1 MPTKCDRSAR
11 RSKIY
16 AKTVWHTF
24 DFVGLLL
31 CPPSLVGRRRQPLE
45 NHVDPLGRQRDASED
60 LELEVRV
67 LLDAVPLEDLGYDH
81 LALGHGQRAADA
93 RSGAVR
99 KRDEPV
105 LRGGEGDALHP
116 LRPILGRIVPDLRIP
131 EHVRHWHDN
140 VRARRDDLATRL
152 DLDVRRGE
160 ALDAGDDGEDAGGLL
175 HGLLKVDKLVQV
187 LLRDRPSI
195 SDDALDLLP
204 DQLLLR
210 GVLAQ
215 QVAEVRQAEARRVVA
230 RGDHREAVV
239 HHLLV
244 RLAVQNHRR
253 QRIVGN
259 GLLVGHER
267 PPLGCVANH
276 DVFMLP
282 AVVEH
287 PAHLRDDAPDRHPQR
302 HALAHDQ
309 GPLAHHL
316 GDVYGQIEIL
326 PNVHAEHDLPRD
338 PQRGQVHHGRDVH
351 ALPLV
356 RLQQPRDALVRV
368 LAHGLDVVLQVRR
381 VEELGE
387 ERVIVPVLVALAGH
401 QALAKERAEHMR
413 VVLRLGH
420 PAIRQYLPHGRRIGD
435 MQQGL

>member
-1 MPTKCDRSAR
+1 
-11 RSKIY
+11 
-16 AKTVWHTF
+16 
-24 DFVGLLL
+24 
-31 CPPSLVGRRRQPLE
+31 
-45 NHVDPLGRQRDASED
+45 
-60 LELEVRV
+60 
-67 LLDAVPLEDLGYDH
+67 
-81 LALGHGQRAADA
+81 
-93 RSGAVR
+93 
-99 KRDEPV
+99 
-105 LRGGEGDALHP
+105 
-116 LRPILGRIVPDLRIP
+116 
-131 EHVRHWHDN
+131 
-140 VRARRDDLATRL
+140 
-152 DLDVRRGE
+152 
-160 ALDAGDDGEDAGGLL
+160 
-175 HGLLKVDKLVQV
+175 
-187 LLRDRPSI
+187 
-195 SDDALDLLP
+195 
-204 DQLLLR
+204 
-210 GVLAQ
+210 
-215 QVAEVRQAEARRVVA
+215 
-230 RGDHREAVV
+230 
-239 HHLLV
+239 
-244 RLAVQNHRR
+244 
-253 QRIVGN
+253 
-259 GLLVGHER
+259 
-267 PPLGCVANH
+267 
-276 DVFMLP
+276 MLP

-435 MQQGL
+435 MQQGLMANEERPNPSVSLPLVAHVANVAELADDAQDVADQRQRRRARKGAEPPHVDQHRCGAVQRQQRHRCDQQRDRRQQLRKVWRRSRHRCADVGSSAVRPWAAAEKARD